1 MLPLPLGSRR
11 APSGGKAAALSRQL
25 WGLYCSLQT
34 NLPPAQT
41 REQAALVE
49 LCRAFWG
56 TLTSFCRLGCPVW
69 MV

>member
-34 NLPPAQT
+34 EPPPGGALQSFLGLSDVLL
-41 REQAALVE
+41 QAGMSRVDGLA
-49 LCRAFWG
+49 
-56 TLTSFCRLGCPVW
+56 
-69 MV
+69 